1 VIHWLLSQV
10 SPTERRSDAQ
20 HRVCCERDS
29 VAGAAAKCGDRARA
43 RAARSVVL
51 CEAMGLWAVAHAD
64 GTVLLRMLPAG
75 ALAERQTLALARG
88 APPAV
93 YNDSEFRAPFLA
105 RAPRTPDDPQG

>member
-1 VIHWLLSQV
+1 
-10 SPTERRSDAQ
+10 
-20 HRVCCERDS
+20 
-29 VAGAAAKCGDRARA
+29 
-43 RAARSVVL
+43 VVL

-105 RAPRTPDDPQG
+105 RIPRTPDAPQGWCSACACLLVTKPLHAHAGINRYTIKG

>member
-1 VIHWLLSQV
+1 
-10 SPTERRSDAQ
+10 
-20 HRVCCERDS
+20 
-29 VAGAAAKCGDRARA
+29 
-43 RAARSVVL
+43 
-51 CEAMGLWAVAHAD
+51 
-64 GTVLLRMLPAG
+64 VLLRMLPAG